1 MENKDM
7 PAMPLTGNAYEDFE
21 GTTEECRGLTKLE
34 RFAGLAMQGLIIN
47 FSGELGTAS
56 MKNVKSINGVAII
69 MAADIL
75 DQIAKLEGESNE

>member
-1 MENKDM
+1 MNNANS
-7 PAMPLTGNAYEDFE
+7 PAMPTNFTWVEDHE
-21 GTTEECRGLTKLE
+21 AHHEMNSGLTKLE
-34 RFAGLAMQGLIIN
+34 HFAGLAMQGLISN
-47 FSGELGTAS
+47 FSGELGATS